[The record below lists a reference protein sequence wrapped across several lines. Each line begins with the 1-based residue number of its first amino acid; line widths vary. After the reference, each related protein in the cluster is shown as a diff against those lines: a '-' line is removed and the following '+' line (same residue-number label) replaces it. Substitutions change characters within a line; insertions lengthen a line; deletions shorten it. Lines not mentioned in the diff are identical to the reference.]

1 MTADPPLAEPP
12 PAEPAGDANKRDA
25 GNRLWW
31 IIPLC
36 ALLVIAG
43 AAFAAWRGA
52 IDRESGG
59 VVVRVAEKLA
69 TLRTERIA
77 LQARADGESRVRL
90 LEAFRLASLLTD
102 GLVARYDAESERALG
117 SLPAASQSAFAQ
129 AAAFNATIKE
139 ALDRPGEGARLTV
152 QAAALEARTALERL
166 AEGDDTPLVLAI
178 TPRFVPP
185 RRSTGE
191 LTVAPRAPP
200 APPEDHGLRLDAPRP
215 PGSVAAGAE
224 VPRYVPDF
232 AAASI
237 DDPPVQVEVVG
248 LHFAPAG
255 ERRPL
260 LVLGEW
266 RGEAEMAPGRL
277 RFSVPRAVFAAAGA
291 RTAWANATLSIRS
304 GAQTLTFQLLFLVLP
319 DRPGS
324 FALDQKVREMV
335 TESNTL
341 VSPEILVRA
350 EGGETRTLRR
360 CFDPPPGWRF
370 DKDRR
375 RVVIVERLG
384 WLDDAPD
391 ATLNSGSVEFA
402 TDETAKQICV
412 IVTAKPATAAAGAR
426 TATIGRFEATLV
438 HDLPVDRV
446 VQSGVR
452 ALDWREPVRLPIEPG
467 TIDRKLYLHLFDEV
481 DIEIK
486 GLAGGL
492 APFVRIDVD
501 KAHETIVLTADPT
514 AEP

>member
-1 MTADPPLAEPP
+1 
-12 PAEPAGDANKRDA
+12 
-25 GNRLWW
+25 LWW
-31 IIPLC
+31 IVLLC
-36 ALLVIAG
+36 AILAIAG
-43 AAFAAWRGA
+43 AAFMAWRGTVE
-52 IDRESGG
+52 RQGG
-59 VVVRVAEKLA
+59 GVRVAERLA
-69 TLRTERIA
+69 TLRTDRIA
-77 LQARADGESRVRL
+77 LQARADGESRLRL
-90 LEAFRLASLLTD
+90 FEAFRLASLLTD
-102 GLVARYDAESERALG
+102 GLGARYDAASEQGVA
-117 SLPAASQSAFAQ
+117 SLPAAGQRAFAE

-139 ALDRPGEGARLTV
+139 ALDRPGEGARLAV
-152 QAAALEARTALERL
+152 QAAAPEARAALEQL
-166 AEGDDTPLVLAI
+166 AEGDDIPLVLAV

-185 RRSTGE
+185 RRGTGE
-191 LTVAPRAPP
+191 INLAPQPP
-200 APPEDHGLRLDAPRP
+200 PVTPEDHGLRLEAPRP
-215 PGSVAAGAE
+215 PGGEAAGAG
-224 VPRYVPDF
+224 VPRYVPSF
-232 AAASI
+232 VTASV
-237 DDPPVQVEVVG
+237 DDPPVQVDVMG
-248 LHFAPAG
+248 LHFGAAG
-255 ERRPL
+255 DQHGRL
-260 LVLGEW
+260 ALGDW
-266 RGEAEMAPGRL
+266 HGDATVAPGRL
-277 RFSVPRAVFAAAGA
+277 HFTLPRTAFAAASV
-291 RTAWANATLSIRS
+291 RTAWANATLSLQS
-304 GAQTLTFQLLFLVLP
+304 GTRTITFQLLFLVLP

-402 TDETAKQICV
+402 TDETARQICV

-486 GLAGGL
+486 GLAASL
-492 APFVRIDVD
+492 APFVRIDID
-501 KAHETIVLTADPT
+501 KTHETIVLTADPT